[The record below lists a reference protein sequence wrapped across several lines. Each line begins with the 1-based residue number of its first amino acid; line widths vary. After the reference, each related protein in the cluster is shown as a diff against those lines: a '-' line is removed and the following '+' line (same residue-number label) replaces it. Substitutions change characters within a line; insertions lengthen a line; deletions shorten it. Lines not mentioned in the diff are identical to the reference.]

1 MMVVSPSTETAG
13 RLGEWVNRHPVAAFF
28 GLAYAISWVAW
39 IPWAFGY
46 QDGAGAVL
54 FIVGGFGP
62 LAAAVIITKST
73 GGSIRAWARGIRAWR
88 VPARY
93 YAYALGLPPL
103 LFVAINAEL
112 ALLGQQVDLALLPGR
127 LMGYV
132 GTLIFVAI
140 LGGGLEEP
148 GWRGFALPRLE
159 QRHSPLRAT
168 LILGFVWG
176 VWHIPAYGTPI
187 AFVVPLVL
195 AFFYTWLY
203 NRTGS
208 VLLCILL
215 HASFTPAIDQL
226 VLTRDSATVDVA
238 IFMTLVV
245 AALTLIVITRGRLGS
260 NETTREEDPSWIP
273 SSSSLRRAPP
283 SDDKRIVAG
292 QPAGTGWRVSSRS

>member
-1 MMVVSPSTETAG
+1 MMAVSSSTRTGG
-13 RLGEWVNRHPVAAFF
+13 RRATWVNRHPVAAFF

-62 LAAAVIITKST
+62 LASAAIVTRST
-73 GGSIRAWARGIRAWR
+73 GGSIRAWARGIRDWR
-88 VPARY
+88 FPARY

-103 LFVAINAEL
+103 LFVLINAEL
-112 ALLGQQVDLALLPGR
+112 VLLGREVDLSLLPGR
-127 LMGYV
+127 LLGYAA
-132 GTLIFVAI
+132 TLIFVAI

-159 QRHSPLRAT
+159 QRLSPLRAT
-168 LILGFVWG
+168 LLLGFVWG

-226 VLTRDSATVDVA
+226 VLTQDSTAVDVA
-238 IFMTLVV
+238 IFATLVV
-245 AALTLIVITRGRLGS
+245 AALTLIAITRGRLGL
-260 NETTREEDPSWIP
+260 EKDEPR
-273 SSSSLRRAPP
+273 
-283 SDDKRIVAG
+283 
-292 QPAGTGWRVSSRS
+292 GTSVPR